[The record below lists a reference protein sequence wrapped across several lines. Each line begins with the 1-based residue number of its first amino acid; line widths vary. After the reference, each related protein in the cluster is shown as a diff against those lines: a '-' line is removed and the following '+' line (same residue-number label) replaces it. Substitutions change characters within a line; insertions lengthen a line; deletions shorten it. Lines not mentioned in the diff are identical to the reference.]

1 MARAEVY
8 LHAKLHLDPS
18 NRVVTIHQCHRQDRQ
33 DSTER
38 QDRQRP
44 DSMGRTVLETVAQ
57 KSDEDGA
64 FKEQTEEGLGKPAP
78 SRSALCRRHI
88 GNGSPGN
95 EDTSNS

>member
-1 MARAEVY
+1 
-8 LHAKLHLDPS
+8 
-18 NRVVTIHQCHRQDRQ
+18 
-33 DSTER
+33 
-38 QDRQRP
+38 
-44 DSMGRTVLETVAQ
+44 MGRTVLETVAQ